1 MRERSWGYIDH
12 IERRAAAKAINKTV
26 RMLEDAFGVEAEG
39 SIPTKRRKSVIEKID
54 RKMRKARKKR
64 KGK

>member
-1 MRERSWGYIDH
+1 MGRRNWRYIDD

-26 RMLEDAFGVEAEG
+26 RMLEDTFGVEAEG
-39 SIPTKRRKSVIEKID
+39 SIPTRRRKSVIEKID

-64 KGK
+64 EGK

>member
-1 MRERSWGYIDH
+1 MRRRNWRYIDD

-26 RMLEDAFGVEAEG
+26 GMLEDAFGVEAEG
-39 SIPTKRRKSVIEKID
+39 SSPTTRRKSVIEKID
-54 RKMRKARKKR
+54 RKMGKARKKR